1 MLGLQRDLQPTQS
14 VVHRHLISLTPNQ
27 VANSLVRNSSPRK
40 NKSLNKKDHKIPQAN
55 KNTPTH
61 KLMFDEEDI
70 TNQKGEGI
78 HQKKKIVLEF
88 GNKNI
93 LHPYLTP
100 LTEIKTRCTKG

>member
-78 HQKKKIVLEF
+78 HQKKNSSGIWKQKHFTSLSHTTH
-88 GNKNI
+88 GNKDQM
-93 LHPYLTP
+93 H
-100 LTEIKTRCTKG
+100 